1 MNAVPIHFRLH
12 HTEAVTSF
20 AKLVKEDA
28 RFSVVLPG
36 SAEADKPAGLVIV
49 EVGGTQDVPV
59 IAVLA
64 ANPSVREIFVIGP
77 AQNAD
82 LILGCMRAGAT
93 EYLPLPLKVGEF
105 RAALDRFATRNTRS
119 ATERNAG
126 QPQPTRPGRIIH
138 ILGGKQGTGVTTIAV
153 NLGVEASQ
161 LEDARPAALVDMR
174 QPQGEVPLFLD
185 VHYTHTWAAAT
196 HNAHRLDDAFMQS
209 LMVRHAS
216 GLDILAAPDRS
227 EDTGAAAP
235 QAVAAMLSIMR
246 SMYSTVFVDG
256 SPFVDEISL
265 AAMREAD
272 VVLLVSELS
281 LPCLANTRRLLET
294 LDSVDPEVADKVQL
308 VVNRYT
314 TKAGVTIAE
323 AEELLGRPV
332 VWKIDEDYIAAVNS
346 INMGTPLRDTAPK
359 SPLTRNIAKLA
370 ATFSRPATSS
380 SPMKPKS
387 GFMGKLFRASQAEAG
402 TDEQQTPMH
411 ILQGAGG

>member
-12 HTEAVTSF
+12 HTEAASFF
-20 AKLVKEDA
+20 AKLVKDDM
-28 RFSVVLPG
+28 RFSAVLPG
-36 SAEADKPAGLVIV
+36 SAGADKPSGLIVV
-49 EVGGTQDVPV
+49 EVGGTQDVAV

-64 ANPSVREIFVIGP
+64 ANPSVHEIFVIGP

-119 ATERNAG
+119 ASERGIA
-126 QPQPTRPGRIIH
+126 QPQPGRPGRIIH
-138 ILGGKQGTGVTTIAV
+138 ILGGKQGTGVTTLAV
-153 NLGVEASQ
+153 NLGVEAS
-161 LEDARPAALVDMR
+161 LLDDTRPAALVDMR

-235 QAVAAMLSIMR
+235 QAVGTMLAILR
-246 SMYSTVFVDG
+246 TLYSTVFVDG

-272 VVLLVSELS
+272 AVLLVSELS

-308 VVNRYT
+308 VINRYT
-314 TKAGVTIAE
+314 PKAGVSIGE

-332 VWKIDEDYIAAVNS
+332 AWKVDDDYLAAVNS
-346 INMGTPLRDTAPK
+346 INQGTPLRDAAPK

-370 ATFSRPATSS
+370 ATFGRPVSA
-380 SPMKPKS
+380 KNQKS
-387 GFMGKLFRASQAEAG
+387 QAGLLGKLFRSSRTEAG
-402 TDEQQTPMH
+402 AEGEETPMH
-411 ILQGAGG
+411 VLQGAGG